1 MRPPSPAGGPTHT
14 SIVSYTLHWLPDWG
28 HRLTQAVFK
37 FDHTAACTR
46 RRNAECGK
54 PKRIRKFSHPLRSIV
69 TRLITAPCKS
79 SSGRR
84 KLYLVLQYCLFHV
97 PNPDLHIISFATALA
112 RGLCARPQPERSI
125 FCIYC
130 KNSRRCR
137 CSEGP

>member
-84 KLYLVLQYCLFHV
+84 KLYQGTWYYGTACSMFQTQIFTYSHLLRHSLAADARALNPKEVYCAF
-97 PNPDLHIISFATALA
+97 TAKQA
-112 RGLCARPQPERSI
+112 ASQM
-125 FCIYC
+125 F
-130 KNSRRCR
+130 
-137 CSEGP
+137 

>member
-14 SIVSYTLHWLPDWG
+14 SIVSYTLHWLLNWG
-28 HRLTQAVFK
+28 RRLTQTFFK
-37 FDHTAACTR
+37 FYHTVACTR
-46 RRNAECGK
+46 RRTGECGK
-54 PKRIRKFSHPLRSIV
+54 RKRIRQFLHPLRSTV